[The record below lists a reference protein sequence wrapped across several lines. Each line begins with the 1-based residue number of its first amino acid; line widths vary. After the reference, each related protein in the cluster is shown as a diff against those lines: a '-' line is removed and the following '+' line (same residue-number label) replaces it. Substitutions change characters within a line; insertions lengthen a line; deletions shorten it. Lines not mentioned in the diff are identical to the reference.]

1 MVELT
6 GHHHISMYTKDAR
19 ANKQFYTDVLGLKL
33 VEKTVNQDNPR
44 MYHLFYGDESGQPGT
59 LLTFFEI
66 PMAGAMRKSTNY
78 ISRLCLLVPDEQSLD
93 YHQARLASY
102 DITTQR
108 DTYLGLPA
116 LYFEDRDGLSLVLVA
131 NSTHNYP
138 HAWQPYSESTVPREY
153 QIMGMGPVEFTLQK
167 LEPTQQF
174 LESRLGY
181 KLKSQH
187 PLVYTLDSEGMY
199 SDIVLIQKD
208 GAMTKPGRGYVHH
221 IALATPDDH
230 SLAEIYHTIDQLPHK
245 NSGIIDRYFFK
256 SLYYRQNAILFE
268 FATTDPGFTVD
279 TAVEDLGKHL
289 NLPDFLEQDRSEIE
303 INLKDLD

>member
-1 MVELT
+1 M
-6 GHHHISMYTKDAR
+6 
-19 ANKQFYTDVLGLKL
+19 
-33 VEKTVNQDNPR
+33 
-44 MYHLFYGDESGQPGT
+44 
-59 LLTFFEI
+59 
-66 PMAGAMRKSTNY
+66 
-78 ISRLCLLVPDEQSLD
+78 
-93 YHQARLASY
+93 
-102 DITTQR
+102 
-108 DTYLGLPA
+108 
-116 LYFEDRDGLSLVLVA
+116 LVA
-131 NSTHNYP
+131 NGTHNYP

-181 KLKSQH
+181 KLKSQN
-187 PLVYTLDSEGMY
+187 PLVYTLDAEGLY

-221 IALATPDDH
+221 IALATPNAN
-230 SLAEIYHTIDQLPHK
+230 SLAEIYHMIDQLPHK

-256 SLYYRQNAILFE
+256 SLYYRQNSILFE